1 MVASRKNTLSLRLG
15 IGAALLLISV
25 AIVFAALLGAISS
38 ARDTD
43 RQAAADRHVITT
55 LAAARI
61 QVATASPEDASA
73 VRRAGRAVATA
84 AAAADASDEIG
95 PEVAADIRATGAAY
109 ESDPRMFEKEL
120 VESLSSAIGTQESIA
135 ASTSS
140 DLDAALTRWLLLGLL
155 GVAGALLTIFLFG
168 ADVRRSVTNPI
179 RTLISGARRLGSGD
193 LTTRVP
199 EAGVDDLK
207 ALSRALN
214 SMAVSLEATRKTLDT
229 QHAQITTS
237 RAETD
242 RATTAKNEFLSRMS
256 HELRT
261 PLNAILGFAQLLE
274 LDELDARQRDNVAH
288 IVSGGRHLLDLINEV
303 LEISRIETGSMNPV
317 IEPVNALA
325 TVQEAIELVSPL
337 AAQRGIELNT
347 PSSMHAG
354 VWIAADL
361 QRFKQILLNLL
372 ANAVKYNR
380 DGGSVTV
387 SIKNL
392 GDRARIEVTDTGQGI
407 PQDQLPKLF
416 IPFERLGAGS
426 TDVEGTGL
434 GLVLAL
440 RLAEAMNGTLGVE
453 SQPWIGS
460 TFHIELPLAEAPVEA
475 GTALPS
481 RLDPAADHGPVDLDG
496 TLRVLYI
503 EDDSANTHL
512 MAQLFAEEPRLE
524 LLTTMYGKLGLE
536 LARQHLPDLILLDVH
551 LPDMAG
557 DEVLKRLRSDELT
570 RSIPVIAV
578 SADATDD
585 QRRRMTALGAASYL
599 TKPLT
604 LNMVLGAVWKVLD
617 RPMETQTA

>member
-1 MVASRKNTLSLRLG
+1 MLTSRTNTLSLRLAA
-15 IGAALLLISV
+15 GAAILLVFV
-25 AIVFAALLGAISS
+25 AMIFGALVSAISS
-38 ARDTD
+38 ARHTD
-43 RQAAADRHVITT
+43 HDATRSRQAITALASARRQVVGARAADPVALKRASRAIANAATAVEASPYLDTE
-55 LAAARI
+55 LAA
-61 QVATASPEDASA
+61 
-73 VRRAGRAVATA
+73 
-84 AAAADASDEIG
+84 EIG
-95 PEVAADIRATGAAY
+95 AAGDAF
-109 ESDPRMFEKEL
+109 ESDPTTFRADL
-120 VESLSSAIGTQESIA
+120 TRSLSTAIA
-135 ASTSS
+135 AQDKASATHSD
-140 DLDAALTRWLLLGLL
+140 DLDSALTRALLLGLFGL
-155 GVAGALLTIFLFG
+155 AGTILTLFLFG
-168 ADVRRSVTNPI
+168 ADVRRSLVRPL
-179 RTLISGARRLGSGD
+179 RSLITGARRLGGGD
-193 LTTRVP
+193 LSTRVP

-207 ALSRALN
+207 ALARALN
-214 SMAVSLEATRKTLDT
+214 SMAVSLDATRKTLET

-337 AAQRGIELNT
+337 AAQRGIEMT
-347 PSSMHAG
+347 APSTAQSG

-361 QRFKQILLNLL
+361 QRVKQILLNLL

-380 DGGSVTV
+380 DGGSVSV

-407 PQDQLPKLF
+407 PQDQLPRLF
-416 IPFERLGAGS
+416 IPFERLGAEASG
-426 TDVEGTGL
+426 VEGTGL

-460 TFHIELPLAEAPVEA
+460 TFHLELPLAQAPAAAAVE
-475 GTALPS
+475 LPS
-481 RLDPAADHGPVDLDG
+481 RLPAAEHGPLALDSP
-496 TLRVLYI
+496 LRVLYI
-503 EDDSANTHL
+503 EDDAANTAL
-512 MAQLFAEEPRLE
+512 MARLFAEDPRLE

-536 LARQHLPDLILLDVH
+536 LARQHQPDLILLDVH
-551 LPDMAG
+551 LPDVAG
-557 DEVLKRLRSDELT
+557 DQVLKRLRADELT
-570 RSIPVIAV
+570 RAIPVIAV
-578 SADATDD
+578 SADATEE
-585 QRRRMTALGAASYL
+585 QSRRMTALGAANYL

-604 LNMVLGAVWKVLD
+604 LNMVLGAVWDVLD
-617 RPMETQTA
+617 RPLEAQSA